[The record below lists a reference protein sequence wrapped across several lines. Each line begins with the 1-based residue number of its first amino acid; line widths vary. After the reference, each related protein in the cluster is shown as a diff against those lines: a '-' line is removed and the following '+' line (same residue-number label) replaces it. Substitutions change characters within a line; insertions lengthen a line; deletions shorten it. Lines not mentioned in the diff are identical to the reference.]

1 VLTAKTE
8 SQICPNKKYRIFGQ
22 TSCIMK
28 TIELKDILIHKI
40 SAINDKSFL
49 AAMNTI
55 VDTKSEKLIYKTT
68 PEQKQ
73 RIKEAQKQFAGGE
86 SISNDQVEARIDK
99 WLSEK

>member
-1 VLTAKTE
+1 MT
-8 SQICPNKKYRIFGQ
+8 
-22 TSCIMK
+22 

-40 SAINDKSFL
+40 AAINDKSFL

-55 VDTKSEKLIYKTT
+55 IDTKSEKLIYKTT

-73 RIKEAQKQFAGGE
+73 GIKEGQEQVARGE
-86 SISNDQVEARIDK
+86 FFSNDQVESAIDK